1 MRIGDRQAK
10 LLSALRHQFES
21 VDLAITQSKTNRP
34 YLIRRPGFPFEVTG
48 LAVSNVAYTATIG
61 IDLFLMGPDER
72 ISVAGLDIDAV
83 AEKFKVGAHVIRE
96 GGKFQEKAVATA
108 LVFSAVHVITAT
120 KFGVILVQETD
131 AGVISTKVPVSPQVY
146 ESAALALAA
155 LPAPDAGNIA
165 IGYIAIE
172 AGVADWDANTD
183 DLTDASD
190 VTTATFNDLAVTIA
204 SCLAAS
210 VAPVAFSR
218 VAGTALTTAPA
229 KDSAGTKDIVALVT
243 TDGNAVITNGR
254 LEVVWRG
261 TR

>member
-1 MRIGDRQAK
+1 MRAEGDRENA
-10 LLSALRHQFES
+10 
-21 VDLAITQSKTNRP
+21 
-34 YLIRRPGFPFEVTG
+34 
-48 LAVSNVAYTATIG
+48 
-61 IDLFLMGPDER
+61 
-72 ISVAGLDIDAV
+72 
-83 AEKFKVGAHVIRE
+83 
-96 GGKFQEKAVATA
+96 
-108 LVFSAVHVITAT
+108 
-120 KFGVILVQETD
+120 
-131 AGVISTKVPVSPQVY
+131 
-146 ESAALALAA
+146 
-155 LPAPDAGNIA
+155 
-165 IGYIAIE
+165 IAIE